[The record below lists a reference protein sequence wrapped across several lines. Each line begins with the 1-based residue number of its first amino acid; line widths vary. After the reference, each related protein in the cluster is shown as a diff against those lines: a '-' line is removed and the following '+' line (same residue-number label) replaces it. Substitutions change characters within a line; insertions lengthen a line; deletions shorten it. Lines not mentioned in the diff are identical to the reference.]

1 MRVEIR
7 ADGAHISGYVNAT
20 GKTSQ
25 PVITPRGKVVET
37 IEPGAIERAIERA
50 KNITVTV
57 DHETHVYA
65 SVEAHTLKLYEDY
78 IGLYADALITDP
90 EVVEHG
96 RNGDIR
102 GWSFGMFNVVD
113 DMEERAGQLPLRH
126 VKDLDLD
133 HITLVINK
141 TPCYSATS
149 VEVRAEGEIELE
161 TRTTEQK
168 TQITE
173 EKPPFFDNSAYRARV
188 EATKKQNGGKK

>member
-1 MRVEIR
+1 MKVEIR

-37 IEPGAIERAIERA
+37 IEPGAFERAIERA

-65 SVEAHTLKLYEDY
+65 SVETHTLKLYEDY
-78 IGLYADALITDP
+78 IGLYADALITDA
-90 EVVEHG
+90 EVVECG

-113 DMEERAGQLPLRH
+113 DVEERTGQLPLRH
-126 VKDLDLD
+126 VRDFDLD

-149 VEVRAEGEIELE
+149 VEVRAGCEIELE

-168 TQITE
+168 VQITE
-173 EKPPFFDNSAYRARV
+173 EKPPFFDNSAYRVRA

>member
-37 IEPGAIERAIERA
+37 IEPGAFERAIERA

-57 DHETHVYA
+57 DHETYVYA

-78 IGLYADALITDP
+78 IGLYADALITDS

-113 DMEERAGQLPLRH
+113 DMEERYGFGP
-126 VKDLDLD
+126 
-133 HITLVINK
+133 
-141 TPCYSATS
+141 
-149 VEVRAEGEIELE
+149 
-161 TRTTEQK
+161 
-168 TQITE
+168 
-173 EKPPFFDNSAYRARV
+173 
-188 EATKKQNGGKK
+188 

>member
-37 IEPGAIERAIERA
+37 IEPGAFERAIERA

-65 SVEAHTLKLYEDY
+65 SMEAHTLKLYEDY
-78 IGLYADALITDP
+78 IGLYADTLITDP

-113 DMEERAGQLPLRH
+113 DMEGSCH
-126 VKDLDLD
+126 
-133 HITLVINK
+133 
-141 TPCYSATS
+141 
-149 VEVRAEGEIELE
+149 
-161 TRTTEQK
+161 
-168 TQITE
+168 
-173 EKPPFFDNSAYRARV
+173 
-188 EATKKQNGGKK
+188 

>member
-37 IEPGAIERAIERA
+37 IEPGAFERAIERA

-90 EVVEHG
+90 EVVEHSQCLCG
-96 RNGDIR
+96 I
-102 GWSFGMFNVVD
+102 
-113 DMEERAGQLPLRH
+113 
-126 VKDLDLD
+126 
-133 HITLVINK
+133 
-141 TPCYSATS
+141 
-149 VEVRAEGEIELE
+149 
-161 TRTTEQK
+161 
-168 TQITE
+168 
-173 EKPPFFDNSAYRARV
+173 
-188 EATKKQNGGKK
+188 